1 MKKDV
6 AISGLEGKTDSL
18 DVDSILQ
25 ELRRIVGARASGT
38 DLTSALNQVLSQG
51 SADFKGS
58 PEGDDSANDGEPLPI
73 GFFVEALANSHAAA
87 IGVEESGEIAYFN
100 RAACRLFGFDCLD
113 VVGRS
118 AEILVPSDTREAYV
132 QHMRSFRKSSET
144 TKLLGH
150 ERDRPLY
157 IQRHDSTLVPVE
169 ITLAKAGGL
178 VVATVRDITTRTTLR
193 TVIDNMPGGVS
204 MFNANLEMIA
214 CNDKMRELLE
224 FPDALFADGLPSL
237 ETLLRFNVGRGEY
250 GEVNVEEFVAQG
262 IERAKNTT
270 HHVFERVRPNGRA
283 LEVRGSPLPG
293 GGFVTIYTDITA
305 RKEAERKLQEAKEEI
320 EQARAYLHSVIAH
333 LPQGVTVI
341 NENLDIIVW
350 NKAFTDVLEIPDSVM
365 PFGAIVP
372 YARAIGYVAQR
383 GDYGPGDPNELVAQ
397 RVDVARRFE
406 PHHFERIMPNG
417 RIIEIDGK
425 PMKTGGFV
433 TTDTDITAHKA
444 REKAMSDQA
453 LVLRTIIDTVDI
465 GISLFDQNLILVASN
480 EKAVDML
487 GFPRYMQ
494 KPGTNLADYIRFNA
508 ERGEYGAGD
517 VETLVNSRID
527 VARQFQPHFFERR
540 RPNGRILEI
549 HGTPVPGGGGFV
561 TTYTDV
567 TDLRTAVEKLEFTL
581 DLINEIIDNAGVMT
595 WELDQEG
602 HFTFLRGAEK
612 VLGHANDKFMGQ
624 KLLDLAVSEDRA
636 SLAIRLTP
644 SSGALSHFVTRFLH
658 KSGQNIWLSLS
669 GHPKNVSGGK
679 NIGFQ
684 GIAIDITEKHLQ
696 DIKIQELLGK
706 LAEAALHDPLT
717 GLANRTKFG
726 QRFEEESR
734 RQRRSGGALSLLVV
748 DLDHFKAVN
757 DTYGH
762 LVGDLVL
769 KQVARVLNTHTRSTD
784 LAARFGGEE
793 FIILL
798 PDTDLEGA
806 ISVAEHLRQG
816 VASAGISLP
825 EYESVIHITC
835 SVGVSAMLADHP
847 RSFDDLMEEADQAV
861 YASKRYGR
869 NRVCTKFGEVKTI
882 PS

>member
-18 DVDSILQ
+18 DVDSVLK

-38 DLTSALNQVLSQG
+38 NLTSALNQVLSQV
-51 SADFKGS
+51 SADTKASLG
-58 PEGDDSANDGEPLPI
+58 EVDSASEGEPLSF
-73 GFFVEALANSHAAA
+73 GFFVEALANSHAAVV
-87 IGVEESGEIAYFN
+87 GVEESGDIAYFN

-113 VVGRS
+113 VVGRHVEYLIPQELKETCNRQIEDFGKS
-118 AEILVPSDTREAYV
+118 DEKTRLLVNQANN
-132 QHMRSFRKSSET
+132 
-144 TKLLGH
+144 
-150 ERDRPLY
+150 PLY
-157 IQRHDSTLVPVE
+157 IKRSDNTRLPVE

-178 VVATVRDITTRTTLR
+178 VVATIRDITARTTLR

-204 MFNANLEMIA
+204 MFDANLEMIA
-214 CNDKMRELLE
+214 CNDKMRELLD
-224 FPDALFADGLPSL
+224 FPEELFANGLPSL
-237 ETLLRFNVGRGEY
+237 EKLFRFNVARGEY
-250 GEVNVEEFVAQG
+250 GEVEVEKFIAQG
-262 IERAKNTT
+262 LERARNTT
-270 HHVFERVRPNGRA
+270 HHVFERIRPNGRA
-283 LEVRGSPLPG
+283 LEVRGSPLPS

-320 EQARAYLHSVIAH
+320 ERARAYLHSVIGH

-350 NKAFTDVLEIPDSVM
+350 NKAFTDILEIPETVM
-365 PFGAIVP
+365 PSGAIVP
-372 YARAIGYVAQR
+372 YSRAISYVAKR
-383 GDYGPGDPNELVAQ
+383 GDYGPGDPDEQVAQ
-397 RVDVARRFE
+397 RVEVARRFE
-406 PHHFERIMPNG
+406 AHHFERILPNG

-433 TTDTDITAHKA
+433 TTYTDITAHKA

-465 GISLFDQNLILVASN
+465 GISLFDRDLKLVASN

-487 GFPRYMQ
+487 DFPRYMQ
-494 KPGTNLADYIRFNA
+494 KPGTSFADYIRYNA
-508 ERGEYGAGD
+508 ERGEYGPGD
-517 VETLVNSRID
+517 IETLVNSRLE
-527 VARQFQPHFFERR
+527 VARQFKPHFFERR

-567 TDLRTAVEKLEFTL
+567 TELRTAVEKLESTL
-581 DLINEIIDNAGVMT
+581 ELINEIIDNAGVMT
-595 WELDQEG
+595 WELDQDG
-602 HFTFLRGAEK
+602 RFAFLRGTEK
-612 VLGHANDKFMGQ
+612 VLGYTDEEIMG
-624 KLLDLAVSEDRA
+624 KRLLDLAVEEDRG

-644 SSGALSHFVTRFLH
+644 SSGALNHFVARFRH
-658 KSGQNIWLSLS
+658 RNGQVIWLSLS
-669 GHPKNVSGGK
+669 GHPKGLKSGK
-679 NIGFQ
+679 TIGFQ
-684 GIAIDITEKHLQ
+684 GIALDITEKHMQ

-726 QRFEEESR
+726 QRFDEEMR
-734 RQRRSGGALSLLVV
+734 RQRRSNEALSLLVV

-769 KQVARVLNTHTRSTD
+769 KQVARVLNEHTRSTD
-784 LAARFGGEE
+784 LIARFGGEE
-793 FIILL
+793 FIVLL
-798 PDTDLEGA
+798 PETDLEGA
-806 ISVAEHLRQG
+806 VSVAEHLRQG
-816 VASAGISLP
+816 VAGASISLP

-835 SVGVSAMLADHP
+835 SIGVASMASDLP
-847 RSFDDLMEEADQAV
+847 RPFDDLMEEADQAV

-869 NRVCTKFGEVKTI
+869 DRVCTKFGEVKPTAN
-882 PS
+882 

>member
-1 MKKDV
+1 MKKNV

-18 DVDSILQ
+18 DVDSVLK

-38 DLTSALNQVLSQG
+38 DLTSALNQVLSQV
-51 SADFKGS
+51 SADTDKS
-58 PEGDDSANDGEPLPI
+58 SASDGEPLPV

-87 IGVEESGEIAYFN
+87 VGVEESGEVAYFN

-113 VVGRS
+113 VVGRN
-118 AEILVPSDTREAYV
+118 AEILVPPDTREAYA
-132 QHMRSFRKSSET
+132 QHMRAFRKSSEAT
-144 TKLLGH
+144 LLLGH
-150 ERDRPLY
+150 ERDRPHY
-157 IQRHDSTLVPVE
+157 ILRQDGSLVPVE

-178 VVATVRDITTRTTLR
+178 VVATIRDITTRTTLR

-204 MFNANLEMIA
+204 MFDANLEMIA
-214 CNDKMRELLE
+214 CNDKMRELLD
-224 FPDALFADGLPSL
+224 FPDELFADGLPSL
-237 ETLLRFNVGRGEY
+237 EKLLRFNAKRGEY
-250 GEVNVEEFVAQG
+250 GEVDVEEFVAQG
-262 IERAKNTT
+262 LERARNTT
-270 HHVFERVRPNGRA
+270 HHIFERIRPNGRA
-283 LEVRGSPLPG
+283 LEVRGSPLPS

-305 RKEAERKLQEAKEEI
+305 RKEAESKLQEAKEEI

-350 NKAFTDVLEIPDSVM
+350 NKAFTDVLEIPETVM
-365 PFGAIVP
+365 PLGAIVP
-372 YARAIGYVAQR
+372 YSRAISYVAKR
-383 GDYGPGDPNELVAQ
+383 GDYGPGDPDEQVAQ
-397 RVDVARRFE
+397 RVELARRFE
-406 PHHFERIMPNG
+406 AHHFERILPNG
-417 RIIEIDGK
+417 RIIEVDGK

-433 TTDTDITAHKA
+433 TTYTDITTHKA
-444 REKAMSDQA
+444 REKAMADQA

-465 GISLFDQNLILVASN
+465 GISLFDQDLKLLASN

-494 KPGTNLADYIRFNA
+494 KPGTNFADYIRYNA
-508 ERGEYGAGD
+508 ERGEYGPGD
-517 VETLVNSRID
+517 IDTLVNSRLE

-540 RPNGRILEI
+540 RPNGRILEVR
-549 HGTPVPGGGGFV
+549 GTPVPGGGGFV

-567 TDLRTAVEKLEFTL
+567 TDLRTSVERLESTL

-595 WELDQEG
+595 WELDQDG
-602 HFTFLRGAEK
+602 RFAFLRGTEK
-612 VLGHANDKFMGQ
+612 VLGHADEEIMGQ
-624 KLLDLAVSEDRA
+624 RLLDMAVEEDRG

-644 SSGALSHFVTRFLH
+644 SSGALSHFVARFRH
-658 KSGQNIWLSLS
+658 RNGQIVWLSLS
-669 GHPKNVSGGK
+669 GHPKGLKSGRA
-679 NIGFQ
+679 IGFQ
-684 GIAIDITEKHLQ
+684 GIALDITEKHMQ

-726 QRFEEESR
+726 QRFDEEVR
-734 RQRRSGGALSLLVV
+734 RQRRSNESLSLLVV

-769 KQVARVLNTHTRSTD
+769 KQVARVLNEHTRSTD
-784 LAARFGGEE
+784 LIARFGGEE

-798 PDTDLEGA
+798 PETDLDGA
-806 ISVAEHLRQG
+806 VSVAEHLRQG
-816 VASAGISLP
+816 VAAAGISLP

-835 SVGVSAMLADHP
+835 SVGVASMAADFP
-847 RSFDDLMEEADQAV
+847 RPFDDLMEEADQAV
-861 YASKRYGR
+861 YASKRSGR
-869 NRVCTKFGEVKTI
+869 DRVCTKFGEVKPI
-882 PS
+882 SN